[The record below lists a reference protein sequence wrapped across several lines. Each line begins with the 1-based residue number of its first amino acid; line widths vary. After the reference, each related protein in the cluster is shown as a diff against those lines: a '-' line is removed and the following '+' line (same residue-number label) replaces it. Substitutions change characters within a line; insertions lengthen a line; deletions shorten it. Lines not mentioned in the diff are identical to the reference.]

1 MLHRKHFTL
10 IELLT
15 VIAIM
20 GVLAAILM
28 PALSKARRKAKLTS
42 CMNQL
47 RQIAGLGFAMYMGDN
62 GDHLPLWPSHLFP
75 SYLPDKRTY
84 LCPMDGN
91 DKNTASKDW
100 NQRPTGDLSGV
111 DSQIKVKSTFDREGS
126 VGVHANPN
134 TDVEKIS
141 YFYEMSDATCAWSNH
156 GVTGTWYEV
165 KMAQL
170 KQGDDDNKYQ
180 HQDIPWEPSVF
191 PIYRCFWHTPNPMK
205 ASPSNSRDVPI
216 GNISYAGNF
225 FYSRITW
232 EQGVW
237 RP

>member
-1 MLHRKHFTL
+1 MLNRRHFTL

-28 PALSKARRKAKLTS
+28 PALGKARRKAKLTS

-62 GDHLPLWPSHLFP
+62 GDRLPLWPSNLFP

-91 DKNTASKDW
+91 PQGTPSSKW
-100 NQRPTGDLSGV
+100 EQRPAKTGNFQEAYDRDG
-111 DSQIKVKSTFDREGS
+111 ST
-126 VGVHANPN
+126 GVHGDPN
-134 TDVEKIS
+134 LDVEKIS
-141 YFYEMSDATCAWSNH
+141 YFYEMSDAECTSWQKNS
-156 GVTGTWYEV
+156 GTWYEI
-165 KMAQL
+165 KMKQL
-170 KQGDDDNKYQ
+170 KEGDWWSDNNHQG
-180 HQDIPWEPSVF
+180 IPWEPSVF
-191 PIYRCFWHTPNPMK
+191 PIYRCFWHTPKPTSANED
-205 ASPSNSRDVPI
+205 AAPI
-216 GNISYAGNF
+216 GNIAYAGNF
-225 FYSRITW
+225 FYSKVTW
-232 EQGVW
+232 EKGVW